1 MKTEKELN
9 QAILEITLKIQN
21 ENPELNKYLS
31 ELPVTIPD
39 INNPQINCKVLQDY
53 YDSLQNILKK
63 YREGQQ

>member
-21 ENPELNKYLS
+21 ENLELKKYLS
-31 ELPVTIPD
+31 ELPVTIPN